1 MKEGLLWFDDHPGRD
16 LIDKVGRAAER
27 YRLKFGRSPNV
38 CYVNPTMVNSEE
50 AKAGSLLVLAARTV
64 LPNHF
69 WVGVLDARKAS

>member
-1 MKEGLLWFDDHPGRD
+1 MKEGLLWFDDHADRS

-27 YRLKFGRSPNV
+27 YRLKFGHLPNV
-38 CYVNPTMVNSEE
+38 CYVHPTMVSGEE

-69 WVGVLDARKAS
+69 WVGVLDARP